1 MVTPPP
7 GLQRLMVAAEL
18 RRDRDLALVQRI
30 DAEALA
36 LDAEARALRSAG
48 AGAAELLAI
57 RGEAARLVAS
67 WDELRALRLSA
78 IGRRQAALAAS
89 REAAR
94 ADLARSAG
102 RVAAIRGMA
111 AGKGRGQAS

>member
-1 MVTPPP
+1 MPP

-18 RRDRDLALVQRI
+18 RRERDLALVKRI
-30 DAEALA
+30 DAEARA
-36 LDAEARALRSAG
+36 LDAEARALRTARPD
-48 AGAAELLAI
+48 AAELLAM

-67 WDELRALRLSA
+67 WDDLRALRLSA
-78 IGRRQAALAAS
+78 LGRRQAALAAA

-102 RVAAIRGMA
+102 RIAAVGKLAER
-111 AGKGRGQAS
+111 KGRGQAS

>member
-1 MVTPPP
+1 MPP

-18 RRDRDLALVQRI
+18 RRDRDLALLKRI
-30 DAEALA
+30 DAEARA
-36 LDAEARALRSAG
+36 LDAEARALRTAG
-48 AGAAELLAI
+48 AGAADLLAM

-67 WDELRALRLSA
+67 WDELRATRLSVL
-78 IGRRQAALAAS
+78 GRRQAALAAA

-102 RVAAIRGMA
+102 RVATVRRLAEGN
-111 AGKGRGQAS
+111 GRGQAS